1 MLILMKFDGKYAR
14 CNAGMHL
21 IMKNSVNIFKDG
33 WMGQNLNY
41 EKIFKKLRFLLKFK

>member
-1 MLILMKFDGKYAR
+1 MENMRGVMLECQNAPNNEKY
-14 CNAGMHL
+14 
-21 IMKNSVNIFKDG
+21 SVNIFKDG

>member
-21 IMKNSVNIFKDG
+21 IMKNIVLIYLK
-33 WMGQNLNY
+33 MGQNLNY